1 MAIFWVLFLF
11 IKNQNAEFENVM
23 DSNGL
28 LHAIVVFVFAEVS
41 AQLQPR

>member
-28 LHAIVVFVFAEVS
+28 LHAIVIFVFAEVC
-41 AQLQPR
+41 AQL